1 MSPPETQLRVAN
13 NFRLDKFKDKVL
25 APKILGR
32 PPGPELSNEGHCSY
46 TDHFSSPYYAGPRS
60 EGDII
65 AGTLESIKTA
75 PEKQTQ
81 HLQGK
86 FIAIILPEVPH
97 QYKLT
102 CKTVNSC
109 ELNQEK
115 RTWTFKPQKEGKQD
129 CKVLLNTVMMGLE
142 LSPPVTFQ
150 LRAGLGPV
158 FLSGQECYEIPEL
171 SWEEEEEEEEQQS
184 EEDDDDDDDDDEEV
198 SLEETPVKK
207 GKRLA
212 SQKQTSVAKKKKV
225 EKEEEAARPS
235 LKGKSPVNKYVRD
248 QGAMTDQLSRR
259 QIREYQ
265 LYSRTSGKH
274 VQVTGR
280 RISATAEDGNKFDR
294 SLSLMTAKL
303 IVETDTFGSR
313 VRIKGAESEKY
324 ICMNK
329 RGKLIGKPSG
339 KSKDC
344 VFTEIVLE
352 NNYTA
357 FQNARHEGWFMAFT
371 RQGRPRQASSRQ
383 GTPSPGRNPG
393 PSGKSKDCVFTEIV
407 LENNYTAFQNAR
419 HEGWFMAF
427 TRQGRPRQASR
438 SRQNQREAHFIKRL
452 YEGQLPFPNQ
462 VERQKQ
468 FEFVGS
474 APTRRTK
481 RTRRPQPRT

>member
-1 MSPPETQLRVAN
+1 RDLGFSGALPWGLPTSSPDSGGRGAT
-13 NFRLDKFKDKVL
+13 
-25 APKILGR
+25 APRNLSGDGSR
-32 PPGPELSNEGHCSY
+32 PPAAQLHSVSAGLSDRQT
-46 TDHFSSPYYAGPRS
+46 TDKREFCCHLQPAAALISPGLPHGLAGGAGAAPVRP
-60 EGDII
+60 GLA
-65 AGTLESIKTA
+65 AGTHTWVCLVSPHRCLQLLILCC
-75 PEKQTQ
+75 QTQ
-81 HLQGK
+81 GENHPSPN
-86 FIAIILPEVPH
+86 F
-97 QYKLT
+97 
-102 CKTVNSC
+102 
-109 ELNQEK
+109 NQ
-115 RTWTFKPQKEGKQD
+115 
-129 CKVLLNTVMMGLE
+129 
-142 LSPPVTFQ
+142 
-150 LRAGLGPV
+150 
-158 FLSGQECYEIPEL
+158 
-171 SWEEEEEEEEQQS
+171 
-184 EEDDDDDDDDDEEV
+184 
-198 SLEETPVKK
+198 
-207 GKRLA
+207 
-212 SQKQTSVAKKKKV
+212 
-225 EKEEEAARPS
+225 
-235 LKGKSPVNKYVRD
+235 YVRD

-280 RISATAEDGNKFDR
+280 RISATAEDGNKFGEAQPSPEATHTPGRLPLVHPGSCVRASHVPHLRLEVRWVVGGGGLPLPGLATLIDR

-329 RGKLIGKPSG
+329 RGKLIGK
-339 KSKDC
+339 
-344 VFTEIVLE
+344 
-352 NNYTA
+352 
-357 FQNARHEGWFMAFT
+357 
-371 RQGRPRQASSRQ
+371 
-383 GTPSPGRNPG
+383 